1 MVTFS
6 IERHVLLREFFFLF
20 SDLACFF
27 ILKLIQAARLICT
40 SLVQKKQS
48 KLVVPA
54 SQIHVTSVFRI
65 ATSSSPTSSLPRSQ
79 LQEKDYSFLTIVA
92 SSNGYKRRE
101 QISLSLS
108 LSRSRSLSYHAHAH
122 WIKRRAPE
130 SFLFDAVLKRAWV
143 WRRCAPRTW
152 STWAALAGCYLSL
165 PGKSCRWPSDCP
177 VSQCMNL
184 TFIFLYFQFFKKL
197 KIYF

>member
-1 MVTFS
+1 MYMSGSEKAKQASCSSFTNPCNFRVQNRNFFISYFFS
-6 IERHVLLREFFFLF
+6 SAIPAARKRLLF
-20 SDLACFF
+20 SYNCCF
-27 ILKLIQAARLICT
+27 
-40 SLVQKKQS
+40 KQR
-48 KLVVPA
+48 V
-54 SQIHVTSVFRI
+54 
-65 ATSSSPTSSLPRSQ
+65 
-79 LQEKDYSFLTIVA
+79 QEKRTD
-92 SSNGYKRRE
+92 
-101 QISLSLS
+101 LSLS
-108 LSRSRSLSYHAHAH
+108 LSRSLSYHAHAH